1 MNKPQPRITEVNRPF
16 WDGVNAGRIV
26 LQRCLSGECGRVIFY
41 PRVCCPHCQRAELE
55 WIEAPG
61 TGHVVSHTT
70 LHRVHHDGFA
80 GEAPYVFAAV
90 ELSAGVLLYGQLAG
104 APTEGESLVGRAVT
118 AEFVAHGPDRQ
129 LIRFRLAPG

>member
-16 WDGVNAGRIV
+16 WDGVNAGRIM
-26 LQRCLSGECGRVIFY
+26 LQRCLNGECGRVIFY
-41 PRVCCPHCQRAELE
+41 PRVCCPYCQRAELE

-61 TGHVVSHTT
+61 VGRIVSHSTV
-70 LHRVHHDGFA
+70 HRVHHDGFA

-90 ELSAGVLLYGQLAG
+90 ELSAGVILYGQLAG
-104 APTEGESLVGRAVT
+104 APAEGETLVGRAVT